1 MNTMEYFT
9 SGVCGFGLAILLLIV
24 TGATPKATQEKFE
37 KQAFTRGYME
47 KIINDKDEV
56 IYRWKEKQ

>member
-1 MNTMEYFT
+1 MNEHFI
-9 SGVCGFGLAILLLIV
+9 SGFIGFGLAILLLIV
-24 TGATPKATQEKFE
+24 TGATPTATQEKFE
-37 KQAFTRGYME
+37 KEAFSHGYME

>member
-1 MNTMEYFT
+1 MSEHFI
-9 SGVCGFGLAILLLIV
+9 SGLIGFGLAILLLIV
-24 TGATPKATQEKFE
+24 TGATPEATQKKFE

>member
-1 MNTMEYFT
+1 MHEHFI
-9 SGVCGFGLAILLLIV
+9 SGLIGFGLAILLLIV
-24 TGATPKATQEKFE
+24 IGATPKATQEKFE

>member
-1 MNTMEYFT
+1 MNEHFI
-9 SGVCGFGLAILLLIV
+9 SGLIGFGLAILLLIV
-24 TGATPKATQEKFE
+24 TGATPRATQEKFE
-37 KQAFTRGYME
+37 KEAFSHGYME

>member
-1 MNTMEYFT
+1 MNEHFI
-9 SGVCGFGLAILLLIV
+9 SGLIGFGLAILLLIAF
-24 TGATPKATQEKFE
+24 GATPKATQEKFE
-37 KQAFTRGYME
+37 KEAFSHGYME